1 MTVTALLLDRW
12 KSVRAITSDRQAA
25 IALGVSHTAIQ
36 KWRDAGNAT
45 AAIIERMARDLGHT
59 EQEIAVLLFES
70 MAEAAN
76 ADADSRRT
84 YERLARK
91 VQALALVAVAVLV
104 SSSFPAPAS
113 AGDLPAARQNY
124 ASEAVFIMRS
134 AARWLAE
141 VWHRIRTRSGSPMAK
156 ESRHGTTA
164 LLRDAR
170 RHGLP
175 A

>member
-91 VQALALVAVAVLV
+91 VQALALMAVAVLV
-104 SSSFPAPAS
+104 SSSFPAAS
-113 AGDLPAARQNY
+113 EARVPGHE

-134 AARWLAE
+134 AARWLRR